1 MAVPKLQFLEQL
13 KGPHF
18 AKQALTSRNSQRI
31 VNLMEGT
38 GHFDRLV
45 SGLSLDERAKLLE
58 KLGTQSNLANTSLY
72 EDAPDDSSEQM
83 EIRYGRLPWYYKLF
97 FFILSFFNN
106 RKPLKLY
113 EDYLM
118 SKMGRELENKTPGFY
133 NFQKDML
140 LAAFQVELVNLRDGS
155 RFFYSALDASLN
167 RDKGGLMV
175 FLGSLEMPEIH
186 KSITAKTDPQSLA
199 SKYPD
204 LNEVELRQRAFKEME
219 DAIGGMSEEQRNA
232 MYKNARSLYCL
243 KQLSSFLFDRVINTF
258 IFDSTVQGNICP
270 AASVRDQLLVL
281 NNILFSLKE
290 VPPMALLESLFV
302 FVLMEQS
309 GESGFDIQ
317 NEMRKLLSKAEASLK
332 MIRDFNQQVPLTIL
346 LRCMSRNMNIKPQ
359 NIGGGEDWF
368 ALYREHWKM
377 QVDGLFTEFIRTRRQ
392 RDLQNSF
399 KYFFKGTNLKFL
411 ENVRSDSNPLG
422 FSVRGSY
429 GLSFLQTFYSAVFM
443 GEINK
448 IIRPILIDGEFH
460 KRENRAEFTECYNNL
475 IKLEDLIKRFDRDI
489 SPAGDYGKRYAQ
501 AKADMSSLPVKR
513 RRVQLVVEDAVRDST
528 KILSQTREAMQG
540 MVRVLGGITGKNKDE
555 KYDTLSNLS
564 HMGRGTSF
572 AEALEGCIEQFNRA
586 IKLMEEIDAM
596 EAGR

>member
-1 MAVPKLQFLEQL
+1 
-13 KGPHF
+13 
-18 AKQALTSRNSQRI
+18 
-31 VNLMEGT
+31 
-38 GHFDRLV
+38 
-45 SGLSLDERAKLLE
+45 
-58 KLGTQSNLANTSLY
+58 
-72 EDAPDDSSEQM
+72 
-83 EIRYGRLPWYYKLF
+83 
-97 FFILSFFNN
+97 
-106 RKPLKLY
+106 
-113 EDYLM
+113 M
-118 SKMGRELENKTPGFY
+118 SKMGRDVEDKAPGFY

-140 LAAFQVELVNLRDGS
+140 LAAFREELVNLRDGS

-186 KSITAKTDPQSLA
+186 KLIVKETDPKELA
-199 SKYPD
+199 SKYPELD
-204 LNEVELRQRAFKEME
+204 EVELRQRAFKEME
-219 DAIGGMSEEQRNA
+219 DAMEGITEGQRNV

-243 KQLSSFLFDRVINTF
+243 KQLSAFLFDRMINTF

-290 VPPMALLESLFV
+290 VPPMTLLESLFI

-332 MIRDFNQQVPLTIL
+332 MVKDFNQQVPLTIL
-346 LRCMSRNMNIKPQ
+346 LRCMSRNMSIKPQ

-368 ALYREHWKM
+368 AVYREHWKM
-377 QVDGLFTEFIRTRRQ
+377 QVDEQFTGFIRTRRQ

-399 KYFFKGTNLKFL
+399 KYFLKGTNLKFL
-411 ENVRSDSNPLG
+411 DNVYSDSNPLG
-422 FSVRGSY
+422 ISVKGSY
-429 GLSFLQTFYSAVFM
+429 GLSFLQTFYSVVFM

-460 KRENRAEFTECYNNL
+460 KRENRAEFTESYNNL
-475 IKLEDLIKRFDRDI
+475 IKLDDLIKRFDRDI

-513 RRVQLVVEDAVRDST
+513 RKVQIVLEDAAKDST
-528 KILSQTREAMQG
+528 KILNQTREAMQG
-540 MVRVLGGITGKNKDE
+540 MVRILGGITGKIKDE
-555 KYDTLSNLS
+555 SYDTLSNLS
-564 HMGRGTSF
+564 HMGKGTSF
-572 AEALEGCIEQFNRA
+572 VEALGECIEQLNKA
-586 IKLMEEIDAM
+586 LKLLEEIDAM